1 MHHLYLFG
9 YDFFDLIIFIFLWV
23 GGWNIL
29 EYIIAQ
35 CIDTNDKEAY
45 FKANVFVVVIGIA
58 LLYIKHRV
66 LKSPYI

>member
-29 EYIIAQ
+29 EYIICQ
-35 CIDTNDKEAY
+35 FIDVNDKVAY
-45 FKANVFVVVIGIA
+45 CKANMLVIVIGIA

-66 LKSPYI
+66 LKSPYV

>member
-29 EYIIAQ
+29 EYVIAQ
-35 CIDTNDKEAY
+35 YIDTKDKKAY
-45 FKANVFVVVIGIA
+45 FKANVLVMIIGTA

-66 LKSPYI
+66 LTSPYV

>member
-1 MHHLYLFG
+1 MNHLYLFG

-29 EYIIAQ
+29 EYVIAQ
-35 CIDTNDKEAY
+35 FIDTNDKEAY
-45 FKANVFVVVIGIA
+45 CKANVFVIVIGIA

-66 LKSPYI
+66 LPSPYV

>member
-29 EYIIAQ
+29 EYVISQ
-35 CIDTNDKEAY
+35 YIDISDRDAY
-45 FKANVFVVVIGIA
+45 FKANVFVIVIGIA